1 MTKQLKEAEE
11 ILKSYQKRFSIPTD
25 DIEEYFDKWHPEP
38 VDELLEKL
46 SDFMLSKEHDGKL
59 SEAFKKAESLG
70 VFSFRAKQALSE
82 MKDWAENL
90 VTLNKRYL
98 IRESVTDKLT
108 ELLAK
113 YSETPGE

>member
-70 VFSFRAKQALSE
+70 VFSFRAKQALNEAVEWTES
-82 MKDWAENL
+82 MIDGPNFT
-90 VTLNKRYL
+90 VFNNKL
-98 IRESVTDKLT
+98 K

-113 YSETPGE
+113 YSETPGET